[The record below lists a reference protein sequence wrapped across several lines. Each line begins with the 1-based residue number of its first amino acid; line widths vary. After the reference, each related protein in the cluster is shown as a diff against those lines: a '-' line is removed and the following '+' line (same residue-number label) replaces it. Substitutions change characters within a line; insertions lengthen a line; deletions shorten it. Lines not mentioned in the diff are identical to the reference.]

1 MTFCSSAPARWLAL
15 ALLLAAPGALLTACG
30 SGEET
35 AALHVDY
42 TKADEA
48 IIQQYLAHNKL
59 TTAQRLPSGLYYVP
73 TKAAPAG
80 TPAAA
85 GKTVSVL
92 YTGQLL
98 DGTVFDASAKHGNE
112 PFDFVLGE
120 GKVILGWDQGIAL
133 MHKGEQGV
141 LLLPSALGYGPDG
154 AGADIPP
161 NAVLRFEVE
170 LLDVR

>member
-1 MTFCSSAPARWLAL
+1 MLLRPSTLATRL
-15 ALLLAAPGALLTACG
+15 AFALLLATPGVLLTACG
-30 SGEET
+30 NQERT
-35 AALHVDY
+35 AATNVDY

-48 IIQQYLAHNKL
+48 LIQKYLADNKI

-73 TKAAPAG
+73 TKAAPTG

-92 YTGQLL
+92 YTGELL

-112 PFDFVLGE
+112 PFSFVLGE
-120 GKVILGWDQGIAL
+120 GKVISGWDQSIAL
-133 MHKGEQGV
+133 MHKGEKGV

-154 AGADIPP
+154 AGSDIPP

-170 LLDVR
+170 LLDVQ

>member
-1 MTFCSSAPARWLAL
+1 MPFRFATLATQLAL
-15 ALLLAAPGALLTACG
+15 ALLLAAPSLLLSACG
-30 SGEET
+30 NGDKP
-35 AALHVDY
+35 AATNVDY

-48 IIQQYLAHNKL
+48 LIQKYLADNKI
-59 TTAQRLPSGLYYVP
+59 TTAQRQPSGLYYVP
-73 TKAAPAG
+73 LAPNPTG

-85 GKTVSVL
+85 GKTVSVR
-92 YTGQLL
+92 YTGELL

-120 GKVILGWDQGIAL
+120 GKVISGWDQGIAL
-133 MHKGEQGV
+133 MHKGEKGV

-154 AGADIPP
+154 AGSDIPP

>member
-1 MTFCSSAPARWLAL
+1 MTISFSASARQLAL

-30 SGEET
+30 SVNET
-35 AALHVDY
+35 PAIHVDY

-48 IIQQYLAHNKL
+48 LIQKYIADHKL
-59 TTAQRLPSGLYYVP
+59 TNAQRLPSGLYYVP
-73 TKAAPAG
+73 TRAVPTG

-85 GKTVSVL
+85 GKTVSVR

-98 DGTVFDASAKHGNE
+98 DGTVFDASAQHGNE

-120 GKVILGWDQGIAL
+120 GKVIAGWDQGIAL
-133 MHKGEQGV
+133 MHKGEKGV
-141 LLLPSALGYGPDG
+141 LLLPSALGYGADG
-154 AGADIPP
+154 AGSDIPP

-170 LLDVR
+170 LLDVN

>member
-1 MTFCSSAPARWLAL
+1 MPFRSSALATRLAL
-15 ALLLAAPGALLTACG
+15 ALLLTTPGVLLTACG
-30 SGEET
+30 TGESP
-35 AALHVDY
+35 AASNVDY

-48 IIQQYLAHNKL
+48 LIQKYLTDNKIN
-59 TTAQRLPSGLYYVP
+59 TAQRQPSGLYYVP
-73 TKAAPAG
+73 AKAAPTG

-92 YTGQLL
+92 YTGELL

-112 PFDFVLGE
+112 PFSFVLGE
-120 GKVILGWDQGIAL
+120 GKVIPGWDQGIAL
-133 MHKGEQGV
+133 MRKGEKGV
-141 LLLPSALGYGPDG
+141 LLLPSALGYGPEG
-154 AGADIPP
+154 AGSDIPP

>member
-1 MTFCSSAPARWLAL
+1 MHFRFFTQVLRLRL
-15 ALLLAAPGALLTACG
+15 ALLLATPSLLLTACG
-30 SGEET
+30 DSEKP
-35 AALHVDY
+35 AAIHVDY

-48 IIQQYLAHNKL
+48 LIRKYLADNKL
-59 TTAQRLPSGLYYVP
+59 STAQRQPSGLYYVP
-73 TKAAPAG
+73 TKAAPTG

-120 GKVILGWDQGIAL
+120 GKVIAGWDQGIAL
-133 MHKGEQGV
+133 MHKGEKGV
-141 LLLPSALGYGPDG
+141 LLLPSALGYGADG
-154 AGADIPP
+154 AGSDIPP
-161 NAVLRFEVE
+161 NAVLRFDVE
-170 LLDVR
+170 LLDVK

>member
-1 MTFCSSAPARWLAL
+1 MPLRHSTLATRIAF
-15 ALLLAAPGALLTACG
+15 ALLFATLGALLTACG
-30 SGEET
+30 NQERT
-35 AALHVDY
+35 AAANVDY

-48 IIQQYLAHNKL
+48 LIQKYLADNKI

-73 TKAAPAG
+73 TKAAPTG

-92 YTGQLL
+92 YTGELL

-112 PFDFVLGE
+112 PFSFVLGE
-120 GKVILGWDQGIAL
+120 GKVISGWDQGIAL
-133 MHKGEQGV
+133 MHKGEKGV
-141 LLLPSALGYGPDG
+141 LLLPSALGYGPEG
-154 AGADIPP
+154 AGSDIPP

-170 LLDVR
+170 LLDVQ

>member
-1 MTFCSSAPARWLAL
+1 MPLRHSTLATRIAF
-15 ALLLAAPGALLTACG
+15 ALLFATPGALLTACG
-30 SGEET
+30 NPERT
-35 AALHVDY
+35 AAINVDY

-48 IIQQYLAHNKL
+48 LIQKYLADNKI

-73 TKAAPAG
+73 TKAAPTG

-92 YTGQLL
+92 YTGELL

-112 PFDFVLGE
+112 PFSFVLGE
-120 GKVILGWDQGIAL
+120 GKVISGWDQGIAL
-133 MHKGEQGV
+133 MHKGEKGV

-154 AGADIPP
+154 AGSDIPP